1 MDPMRRP
8 DRITPMMR
16 QYFGAKDSHPGCVLF
31 FRMGDFY
38 EMFYDDAV
46 VVARELDL
54 TLTSRDKDGDN
65 PVPMAGVPWHAARGY
80 IGRLVDKGYKV
91 AVCEQM
97 EDPSKAKGIV
107 RREVV
112 EVVTPGVVLD
122 ENNLDAK
129 EANFLAVR
137 EV

>member
-1 MDPMRRP
+1 
-8 DRITPMMR
+8 MMR

-129 EANFLAVR
+129 EANF
-137 EV
+137 